1 MKKEMDFNYLKNR
14 TNKKNEINKKRKKG
28 ILSKIRNL
36 ILDNIPKGFVY
47 NFLSKDVNNLILK
60 EIELLDKNNSGLKIL
75 FISDLHLGIVD
86 NNESLKL
93 ALSSI
98 DCVDLVVFGG
108 DYFDNDKI
116 ANNHKKIWDEL
127 INILKEKASLFIGVL
142 GNHDDFNIV
151 NIVSKDIKLLLN
163 ESFTYKNIVFY
174 GVEDYVTFNDIDDFD
189 KIDNEKYNI
198 LISHTPDF
206 IEKVKNPYDLMLS
219 GHTHGGQIK
228 ILGYKLLVHCKRKKM
243 SEGKWEIDGIK
254 GFTTTGLGCS
264 GFPFRRGVN
273 PELVLF
279 KFK

>member
-1 MKKEMDFNYLKNR
+1 MKKEMDFNHLKNR
-14 TNKKNEINKKRKKG
+14 TNKKNEINKKRKNG
-28 ILSKIRNL
+28 ILSKTRNL
-36 ILDNIPKGFVY
+36 ILDNIPKGFIY
-47 NFLSKDVNNLILK
+47 SFLSKDVNNVILK

-75 FISDLHLGIVD
+75 FISDLHLDIVD
-86 NNESLKL
+86 NNESLKS

-116 ANNHKKIWDEL
+116 ANNHKKTWDEL

-142 GNHDDFNIV
+142 GNHDGLNIV

-163 ESFTYKNIVFY
+163 ESFTYKNINFY

-228 ILGYKLLVHCKRKKM
+228 ILGYKPLVHCKRKEM
-243 SEGKWEIDGIK
+243 SEGEWEIDGIK

-264 GFPFRRGVN
+264 GFPFRRGAK
-273 PELVLF
+273 PELVLL